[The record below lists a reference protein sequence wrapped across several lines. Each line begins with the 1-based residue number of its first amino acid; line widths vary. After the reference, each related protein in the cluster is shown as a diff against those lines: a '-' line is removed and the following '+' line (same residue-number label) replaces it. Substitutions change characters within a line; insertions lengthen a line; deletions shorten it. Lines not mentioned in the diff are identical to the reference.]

1 MTASI
6 VKLQKGAVSK
16 AFRHISMMDRLT

>member
-6 VKLQKGAVSK
+6 VKLQKGAISK
-16 AFRHISMMDRLT
+16 AFRHISSLT